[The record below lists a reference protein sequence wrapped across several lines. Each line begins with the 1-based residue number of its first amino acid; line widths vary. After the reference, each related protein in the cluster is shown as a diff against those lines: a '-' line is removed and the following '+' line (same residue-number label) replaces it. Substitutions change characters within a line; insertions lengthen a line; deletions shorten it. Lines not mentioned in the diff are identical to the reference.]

1 MRFVDEAVIK
11 VVAGDGG
18 NGCMS
23 FRREKF
29 IPFGGPDGGDGG
41 EGGSVW
47 AEADFGINTLVDFR
61 YTRQFRSERGGNG
74 RGANCTGKSG
84 DDIVLKVP
92 IGTTLLDDTTG
103 EILGDLTREGERVL
117 LARGGRGGLGNI
129 NFKSS
134 TNRSP
139 RKTTDGITG
148 EMRELRLELKVLADV
163 GLLGLPNA
171 GKSTF
176 IRAVSAAKP
185 KVADYPFTTLVPNLG
200 VVDVDRHRSFVMA
213 DIPGL
218 IEGASEGA
226 GLGIRFLKHLARTR
240 FLLHLVDIAPYDD
253 SDPVAN
259 VQAIAGELEKFSPTL
274 ATLPRWLILNKID
287 LVPSS
292 EEIDTRCDDIIARL
306 GWTGP
311 VFRTSGLT
319 REGAMQVCY
328 RLMDAIDEQRE
339 AEAADP
345 ELAEAEQAKRR
356 ILEEEGRERI
366 RELEVRRSAER
377 RARRLGLD
385 VDAAGDDDD
394 DDDDWDENGP
404 DAPEIIYRP

>member
-11 VVAGDGG
+11 IAAGDGG

-41 EGGSVW
+41 HGGSVW
-47 AEADFGINTLVDFR
+47 AQADVGVNTLVDFR
-61 YTRQFRSERGGNG
+61 YVRSFRAERGVNG
-74 RGANCTGKSG
+74 RGANCTGRSG
-84 DDIVLKVP
+84 QDIILNVP
-92 IGTTLLDDTTG
+92 IGTTVLDEVTG
-103 EILGDLTREGERVL
+103 EVLGDLTEDGQRIM
-117 LARGGRGGLGNI
+117 LARGGQGGLGNI
-129 NFKSS
+129 NYKSS

-139 RKTTDGITG
+139 RKTTDGSEG
-148 EMRELRLELKVLADV
+148 EVHELRLELKVLADV

-218 IEGASEGA
+218 IEGASDGA

-240 FLLHLVDIAPYDD
+240 FLLHIVDIAPYDET
-253 SDPVAN
+253 DPVHA
-259 VQAIAGELEKFSPTL
+259 VQVISAELAKFSPIL
-274 ATLPRWLILNKID
+274 ASLPRWLILNKTD
-287 LVPSS
+287 LLPS
-292 EEIDTRCDDIIARL
+292 EAEVDERCNEIVKRL
-306 GWTGP
+306 QWDGP

-319 REGAMQVCY
+319 RDGAMAVCY
-328 RLMDAIDEQRE
+328 RLMEAIEEQRA

-345 ELAEAEQAKRR
+345 ALAEAEQIKRES
-356 ILEEEGRERI
+356 LVQEGRDRI
-366 RELEVRRSAER
+366 RELDVRRSAER
-377 RARRLGLD
+377 RAIRLGIDPSELN
-385 VDAAGDDDD
+385 DDEE
-394 DDDDWDENGP
+394 DDDWDEDAE